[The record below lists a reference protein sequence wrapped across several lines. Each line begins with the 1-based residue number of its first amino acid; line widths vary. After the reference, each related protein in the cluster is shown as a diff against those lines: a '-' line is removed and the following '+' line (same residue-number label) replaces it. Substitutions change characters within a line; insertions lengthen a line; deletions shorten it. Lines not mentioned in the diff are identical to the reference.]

1 MEGRKKKAKKEKVNN
16 FNEGMISVQPLFL
29 SCSEAGRLAG
39 ATIRTSPPAALN
51 NFPPLW
57 HLTSLVHLYVSAPEE
72 KRGNKI
78 KGNRIA
84 AREMKVGM

>member
-1 MEGRKKKAKKEKVNN
+1 MGGRRGRKKIGAKKEKVNN

-39 ATIRTSPPAALN
+39 ATIRTSPPAALH

-57 HLTSLVHLYVSAPEE
+57 HLTSLLHLYVSAPEE
-72 KRGNKI
+72 KRGNQI

-84 AREMKVGM
+84 AREM